1 MKMQYSII
9 IKSLKYFL
17 LFLSISIFTI
27 LIIKSVTQ
35 KNGSQNNLITFE
47 SEEVSSTT
55 QVLKKPLFM
64 GLDKKQQP
72 FRISAQKATRF
83 TESENI
89 FNLDKPNGEIESNS
103 EKFFIYG
110 NTGVFNNSEQTLLIN
125 GDVEFTNKDSMK
137 FETSEAKFDFRK
149 QILIGNESVI
159 GRKNDSIIKS
169 EGFKIINKE
178 NKVIFFGK
186 SYLTLN

>member
-1 MKMQYSII
+1 MKYSVV
-9 IKSLKYFL
+9 IKSLKFFL

-27 LIIKSVTQ
+27 LIIKSI
-35 KNGSQNNLITFE
+35 SQNNDNRSNLITFE

-64 GLDKKQQP
+64 GLDKKQKP
-72 FRISAQKATRF
+72 YKISAQKATRF
-83 TESENI
+83 TKSENI
-89 FNLDKPNGEIESNS
+89 FNLEKPNGEIETGS
-103 EKFFIYG
+103 EKFYIYG
-110 NTGVFNNSEQTLLIN
+110 NTGVFDNDDQTLLIN
-125 GDVEFTNKDSMK
+125 GDVEFTNKNSIK
-137 FETSEAKFDFRK
+137 FETSVAKFDFKK
-149 QILIGNESVI
+149 QILMGNESVI

-186 SYLTLN
+186 SYLTLNN

>member
-1 MKMQYSII
+1 MQYSII

-17 LFLSISIFTI
+17 LFLSVSIFTI
-27 LIIKSVTQ
+27 LIIKSISQ
-35 KNGSQNNLITFE
+35 KNNNQSSLVTFE

-55 QVLKKPLFM
+55 QILKKPLFM

-83 TESENI
+83 TNTENI
-89 FNLDKPNGEIESNS
+89 FNLERPKGEIETNS
-103 EKFFIYG
+103 EKFYIYG
-110 NTGVFNNSEQTLLIN
+110 NTGVFDNSDQTLLIN
-125 GDVEFTNKDSMK
+125 GDVEFTNKNSIK
-137 FETSEAKFDFRK
+137 FETSVAKFDFKK
-149 QILIGNESVI
+149 QILMGNESVI
-159 GRKNDSIIKS
+159 GRKNDSVIKS

-186 SYLTLN
+186 SYLTLKK

>member
-1 MKMQYSII
+1 MQYSII
-9 IKSLKYFL
+9 IKSTKYFL

-27 LIIKSVTQ
+27 LIIKSLTQ
-35 KNGSQNNLITFE
+35 RNGNQNSLITFE

-83 TESENI
+83 TNSDNI
-89 FNLDKPNGEIESNS
+89 FNLDKPNGEIETNS
-103 EKFFIYG
+103 EKYYIYG
-110 NTGVFNNSEQTLLIN
+110 NTGVFDNSDQTLLIN
-125 GDVEFTNKDSMK
+125 GDVKFTNKDSIK
-137 FETSEAKFDFRK
+137 FETSVAKFDFRK
-149 QILIGNESVI
+149 QTLTGNESVI

-178 NKVIFFGK
+178 NKIIFLGK
-186 SYLTLN
+186 SYLTLNN

>member
-1 MKMQYSII
+1 MHYSII
-9 IKSLKYFL
+9 VKLLKYFL
-17 LFLSISIFTI
+17 LFLSITIFTI

-35 KNGSQNNLITFE
+35 KSANQNSLITFE

-72 FRISAQKATRF
+72 FRISALKATRF
-83 TESENI
+83 TSSDNI
-89 FNLDKPNGEIESNS
+89 FNLDKPNGEIETNS
-103 EKFFIYG
+103 EKFYIFG
-110 NTGVFNNSEQTLLIN
+110 NKGVYDNNNQTLMIN
-125 GDVEFTNKDSMK
+125 GDVEFTNKNSIK
-137 FETSEAKFDFRK
+137 FETSVAEFDFRK
-149 QILIGNESVI
+149 QILTGNESVI

-186 SYLTLN
+186 SYLTLNK

>member
-1 MKMQYSII
+1 MQYSII
-9 IKSLKYFL
+9 VKSLKYFL
-17 LFLSISIFTI
+17 LFSSIAIFTI
-27 LIIKSVTQ
+27 LIIKSLNQ
-35 KNGSQNNLITFE
+35 KSANQNSLITFE

-83 TESENI
+83 TSSENI
-89 FNLDKPNGEIESNS
+89 FNLDKPNGEIETNS
-103 EKFFIYG
+103 EKFYIFG
-110 NTGVFNNSEQTLLIN
+110 NKGVYDNNNQTLLIN
-125 GDVEFTNKDSMK
+125 GDVEFTNKNSIK
-137 FETSEAKFDFRK
+137 FETSVAEFDFRK
-149 QILIGNESVI
+149 QILTGNESVI

-186 SYLTLN
+186 SYLTLNK

>member
-1 MKMQYSII
+1 MQYSII
-9 IKSLKYFL
+9 VKSLKYFL
-17 LFLSISIFTI
+17 LFLSIAIFTI
-27 LIIKSVTQ
+27 LIIKSVNQ
-35 KNGSQNNLITFE
+35 KSVNQNSLITFE

-83 TESENI
+83 TSSDNI
-89 FNLDKPNGEIESNS
+89 FNLDKPNGEIETNS
-103 EKFFIYG
+103 EKFYIFG
-110 NTGVFNNSEQTLLIN
+110 NKGVYDNNNQTLLIN
-125 GDVEFTNKDSMK
+125 GDVEFTNKNSIK
-137 FETSEAKFDFRK
+137 FETSVAEFDFRK
-149 QILIGNESVI
+149 QILTGNESVI

-186 SYLTLN
+186 SYLTLNK

>member
-1 MKMQYSII
+1 MQYSII

-27 LIIKSVTQ
+27 LIIKSVSQ
-35 KNGSQNNLITFE
+35 KNDNQSSLITFE

-83 TESENI
+83 TNTENI
-89 FNLDKPNGEIESNS
+89 FNLEKPNGEIETNS
-103 EKFFIYG
+103 EKFYIYG
-110 NTGVFNNSEQTLLIN
+110 NTGVFDNTDQTLLIN
-125 GDVEFTNKDSMK
+125 GDVEFTNKNSIK
-137 FETSEAKFDFRK
+137 FETSVAKFDFKK
-149 QILIGNESVI
+149 QILMGNESVI

-178 NKVIFFGK
+178 NKVIFLGK
-186 SYLTLN
+186 SYLTLNK

>member
-35 KNGSQNNLITFE
+35 KNGSQNSLITFE

>member
-1 MKMQYSII
+1 MKYSIV
-9 IKSLKYFL
+9 IKSLKFFL

-27 LIIKSVTQ
+27 LIVKSISQ
-35 KNGSQNNLITFE
+35 KNDNRNNLITFE

-64 GLDKKQQP
+64 GLDKKQKP
-72 FRISAQKATRF
+72 YKISAQKATRF
-83 TESENI
+83 TKSENI
-89 FNLDKPNGEIESNS
+89 FNLEKPNGEIETNS
-103 EKFFIYG
+103 EKFYIYG
-110 NTGVFNNSEQTLLIN
+110 NTGVFDNDDQTLLIN
-125 GDVEFTNKDSMK
+125 GDVEFTNKNSIK
-137 FETSEAKFDFRK
+137 FETSVAKFDFKK
-149 QILIGNESVI
+149 QILMGNESVI

-186 SYLTLN
+186 SYLTLNN

>member
-1 MKMQYSII
+1 MHYSII
-9 IKSLKYFL
+9 VKSLKYFL
-17 LFLSISIFTI
+17 LFLSITIFTI

-35 KNGSQNNLITFE
+35 KSANQNSLITFE

-72 FRISAQKATRF
+72 FKISALKATRF
-83 TESENI
+83 TSSDNI
-89 FNLDKPNGEIESNS
+89 FNLDKPNGEIETNS
-103 EKFFIYG
+103 EKFYIYG
-110 NTGVFNNSEQTLLIN
+110 NKGVYDNNNQTLMIN
-125 GDVEFTNKDSMK
+125 GDVEFTNKNSIK
-137 FETSEAKFDFRK
+137 FETSVAEFDFRK
-149 QILIGNESVI
+149 QILTGNESVI

-186 SYLTLN
+186 SYLTLNK

>member
-1 MKMQYSII
+1 MQYSII

-35 KNGSQNNLITFE
+35 QNGNQSSLITFE
-47 SEEVSSTT
+47 SKEISSTS

-72 FRISAQKATRF
+72 FKISAQKATRF
-83 TESENI
+83 TDSDNI
-89 FNLDKPNGEIESNS
+89 FNLEKPNGEIETNS
-103 EKFFIYG
+103 ETFYIYG
-110 NTGVFNNSEQTLLIN
+110 NKGVFNNSNQTLLIN
-125 GDVEFTNKDSMK
+125 GNVKFTNKTSMK
-137 FETSEAKFDFRK
+137 FETSVAEFDFRK
-149 QILIGNESVI
+149 QILIGNKSVI

-178 NKVIFFGK
+178 NKVIFLGK
-186 SYLTLN
+186 SYLTLNK

>member
-1 MKMQYSII
+1 MQYSII
-9 IKSLKYFL
+9 IKSTKYFL
-17 LFLSISIFTI
+17 LFLSISSFTI

-35 KNGSQNNLITFE
+35 RNGNQNSLITFE

-83 TESENI
+83 TNSDNI
-89 FNLDKPNGEIESNS
+89 FNLDKPNGEIETNS
-103 EKFFIYG
+103 EKYYIYG
-110 NTGVFNNSEQTLLIN
+110 NTGVFDNSDQTLLIN
-125 GDVEFTNKDSMK
+125 GDVKFTNKDSIK
-137 FETSEAKFDFRK
+137 FETSVAKFDFRK
-149 QILIGNESVI
+149 QTLTGNESVI

-178 NKVIFFGK
+178 NKIIFLGK
-186 SYLTLN
+186 SYLTLNN

>member
-1 MKMQYSII
+1 MQYSII

-17 LFLSISIFTI
+17 LFLSVSIFTI
-27 LIIKSVTQ
+27 LIIKSISQ
-35 KNGSQNNLITFE
+35 KNNNQTSLVTFE

-72 FRISAQKATRF
+72 FQISAHKATRF
-83 TESENI
+83 TNTENI
-89 FNLDKPNGEIESNS
+89 FNLEKPNGEIETNS
-103 EKFFIYG
+103 EKFYIYG
-110 NTGVFNNSEQTLLIN
+110 NTGVFDNSDQTLLIN
-125 GDVEFTNKDSMK
+125 GDVEFTNKNSIK
-137 FETSEAKFDFRK
+137 FETSIAKFDFKK
-149 QILIGNESVI
+149 QILVGNESVI

-186 SYLTLN
+186 SYLTLNN

>member
-1 MKMQYSII
+1 MQYSII

-17 LFLSISIFTI
+17 LFLSVSIFTI
-27 LIIKSVTQ
+27 LIIKSISQ
-35 KNGSQNNLITFE
+35 KNNDQASLVTFE

-83 TESENI
+83 TNTENI
-89 FNLDKPNGEIESNS
+89 FNLEKPNGEIETNS
-103 EKFFIYG
+103 ERFYIYG
-110 NTGVFNNSEQTLLIN
+110 NTGVFDNSDQTLLIN
-125 GDVEFTNKDSMK
+125 GDVEFTNKNSIK
-137 FETSEAKFDFRK
+137 FETSIAKFDFKK
-149 QILIGNESVI
+149 QTLVGNESVI

-186 SYLTLN
+186 SYLTLNN

>member
-1 MKMQYSII
+1 MQYSII
-9 IKSLKYFL
+9 VKSLKYFL
-17 LFLSISIFTI
+17 LFLSIAIFTI
-27 LIIKSVTQ
+27 LIIKSV
-35 KNGSQNNLITFE
+35 NQNSVNQNSLITYE

-83 TESENI
+83 TSSDNI
-89 FNLDKPNGEIESNS
+89 FNLDKPNGEIETNS
-103 EKFFIYG
+103 EKFYIFGNKGIYD
-110 NTGVFNNSEQTLLIN
+110 NNNQTLLIN
-125 GDVEFTNKDSMK
+125 GDVEFTNKNSIK
-137 FETSEAKFDFRK
+137 FETSVAEFDFRK
-149 QILIGNESVI
+149 QILTGNESVI

-178 NKVIFFGK
+178 NKVIFLGK
-186 SYLTLN
+186 SYLTLNK